1 MPEFIFTKTAL
12 KEFRKTEP
20 SQQKIII
27 KKLNWLSEQRD
38 PLVFAKR
45 LTNNKI
51 GEYRFRIGDYR
62 VIFDLNY
69 KKNLI
74 IIINVGHRREI
85 YR

>member
-12 KEFRKTEP
+12 KKFRKTEP
-20 SQQKIII
+20 NQQKIIL
-27 KKLNWLSEQRD
+27 KKLNWLAEQKD
-38 PLVFAKR
+38 PLTYAKR
-45 LTNNKI
+45 LTNYKI

-62 VIFDLNY
+62 IIFDLDY

-85 YR
+85 YK

>member
-12 KEFRKTEP
+12 KEFKKIELKR
-20 SQQKIII
+20 QKIII
-27 KKLNWLSEQRD
+27 KKLNWLSEQTD
-38 PLVFAKR
+38 CLIFAKR
-45 LTNNKI
+45 LTNYKI

-62 VIFDLNY
+62 VIFDIDNE
-69 KKNLI
+69 KNLI